1 MASFLARPSR
11 ILSAQSRCTRHFAS
25 STPVCISQRPGV
37 TTSDNHLVALLD
49 DVTNEVSGSQHGN
62 GGNFQS
68 SSSTSAYRSV
78 EFNRQQYERPSYRR
92 RVPLGPGR
100 EARYRDIF
108 LQHEIDPRREAHNEE
123 LMSGYM
129 SRLGQIKPRSVTN
142 LSQRS
147 QRLVG
152 KAIKRAKMM
161 GVVPV
166 FSNMRMRRLE
176 VRSDTLANND
186 DAEDTSEDKAEEN
199 EKEGK
204 DEDKNGKD
212 DADK

>member
-11 ILSAQSRCTRHFAS
+11 ILSAQSRCTRLFAS
-25 STPVCISQRPGV
+25 SANACV
-37 TTSDNHLVALLD
+37 
-49 DVTNEVSGSQHGN
+49 SQHPDAVDNGSYLTAFMDDMVDEFGGLRHDGN
-62 GGNFQS
+62 LQS
-68 SSSTSAYRSV
+68 SSSTSAYRSI
-78 EFNRQQYERPSYRR
+78 EFNRQQYSRPSYRG

-100 EARYRDIF
+100 ESRYRDIF

-129 SRLGQIKPRSVTN
+129 SRLGQIKPRNVTN

-166 FSNMRMRRLE
+166 FSNTRLRRLE
-176 VRSDTLANND
+176 VRSDTLVNNN
-186 DAEDTSEDKAEEN
+186 AEDTSEDKAEEN
-199 EKEGK
+199 EEQNEDK

-212 DADK
+212 NAVQ

>member
-1 MASFLARPSR
+1 MASR

-25 STPVCISQRPGV
+25 SAPAYVIQRPGAATNNNPLV
-37 TTSDNHLVALLD
+37 TFLEVVAD
-49 DVTNEVSGSQHGN
+49 EFKPQH
-62 GGNFQS
+62 GNFQS
-68 SSSTSAYRSV
+68 SSSTSTYRSI
-78 EFNRQQYERPSYRR
+78 EFNRQQYGGPFYRG

-166 FSNMRMRRLE
+166 FSNMRMRPLA
-176 VRSDTLANND
+176 VRPDTLANSG
-186 DAEDTSEDKAEEN
+186 AEDTSEDKAEEN
-199 EKEGK
+199 EQQDK
-204 DEDKNGKD
+204 DGDQNRKD

>member
-25 STPVCISQRPGV
+25 SAPACVSQRPGAIA
-37 TTSDNHLVALLD
+37 SDSHLTVFMD
-49 DVTNEVSGSQHGN
+49 DMVDEFKHDGN
-62 GGNFQS
+62 LQS
-68 SSSTSAYRSV
+68 SSFTSAYRSI
-78 EFNRQQYERPSYRR
+78 EFNRQQYGRPFYRG

-123 LMSGYM
+123 LMSAYM

-166 FSNMRMRRLE
+166 FSNTRMRPME
-176 VRSDTLANND
+176 VRSDTLANN

-199 EKEGK
+199 EEQNEDK

-212 DADK
+212 DAVQ